1 MCEESIL
8 SERVFRKN
16 LMILQP
22 SQPLSG
28 ILSFRNIRIS
38 VLPEV
43 EEFLVMLYGFA
54 FPALLEVFS

>member
-16 LMILQP
+16 LMTLQP

-28 ILSFRNIRIS
+28 ILSFRNTRIS
-38 VLPEV
+38 VLPDG
-43 EEFLVMLYGFA
+43 EEFLVMLYGFSL
-54 FPALLEVFS
+54 PVILEVFS

>member
-16 LMILQP
+16 LMTLQP

-28 ILSFRNIRIS
+28 IFNLSYTRLS
-38 VLPEV
+38 VFPEG
-43 EEFLVMLYGFA
+43 EEFLIRLYGFTL
-54 FPALLEVFS
+54 PVILEVIS